1 VKRNITLLYGFSF
14 FDPFM
19 IVIPV
24 WVPYLATQGITMR
37 QFMELQAVFAVVIL
51 CGEVPSGLL
60 SDLWGRKKTLLL
72 GSTLKAVSFSLLPL
86 WHTYEGFLVYHLTM
100 GIALSMISG
109 GDVALLYDSHLAAGG
124 ERSRGP
130 AVLGNMKLAGQT
142 GAGVSALLGGAI
154 VALSYGHLLWANAL
168 LSWIPM
174 LLVLGVTEPRAT
186 LERRKKWSTDFKEV
200 LSGTFVRDPTTRLVF
215 LNLVASGA
223 AGLVMVW
230 THQKY
235 WQDSGVPLASFGV
248 LFASYNLIFG
258 FAGKIRRARERTIWP
273 AIPVGRDW
281 RLAHRCVFRHGV
293 VLRVGRDRARNPGPG
308 RSGFSLRG
316 LSECAE
322 REALVRVPRDRDLDG
337 PAGDARLLRAPRPPG
352 GLWDRPLGIAVRLVG
367 ARHPVLD
374 RLHLPAPSAGRA
386 GDTAEPGRSAHR
398 VLAGPTPGLGPFETR
413 RVLSARAPR
422 GRKPEAVPA
431 SAR

>member
-1 VKRNITLLYGFSF
+1 VNKNVRLLYGFSF

-37 QFMELQAVFAVVIL
+37 QFMELQAVFAIVIL

-86 WHTYEGFLVYHLTM
+86 WSNYEGFLCYHLTM

-109 GDVALLYDSHLAAGG
+109 GDVALLYEWHLAAGG
-124 ERSRGP
+124 ERSRGT

-142 GAGVSALLGGAI
+142 GAAASALLGGA
-154 VALSYGHLLWANAL
+154 VVTLSYGHLLWANAI

-174 LLVLGVTEPRAT
+174 LLVLGVTEPSAALAEGKKRKRSEDLKAILSTTLGRDGAT
-186 LERRKKWSTDFKEV
+186 R
-200 LSGTFVRDPTTRLVF
+200 FVF
-215 LNLVASGA
+215 FNLIASGA

-235 WQDSGVPLASFGV
+235 WQDSGLPLAYFGV

-258 FAGKIRRARERTIWP
+258 FAGRAAALATTRYGQRTVFT
-273 AIPVGRDW
+273 AVGVLPVIACLGM
-281 RLAHRCVFRHGV
+281 ASF
-293 VLRVGRDRARNPGPG
+293 
-308 RSGFSLRG
+308 SGWGGILLGTLGQIGRG
-316 LSECAE
+316 LGSVVFLNTLNEKISSAF
-322 REALVRVPRDRDLDG
+322 RATVISMAQMGTRASFAL
-337 PAGDARLLRAPRPPG
+337 
-352 GLWDRPLGIAVRLVG
+352 
-367 ARHPVLD
+367 
-374 RLHLPAPSAGRA
+374 
-386 GDTAEPGRSAHR
+386 
-398 VLAGPTPGLGPFETR
+398 LGPIVGYGIDAWGLQS
-413 RVLSARAPR
+413 VLSALGVLFAIAFVLLLLPLVLREPR
-422 GRKPEAVPA
+422 LRPA
-431 SAR
+431 GASSV